1 MALREADA
9 ILVEPAPTATDEV
22 RALVEELEAVLS
34 AEYPREQRHG
44 LSLDAIFQPHIRFFL
59 ARLDGVAVGCG
70 GVALFPD
77 FAEVKRMYVRDAVR
91 GRGVAQAL
99 LARLETAAADAGLSE
114 LRLETGDRQIAA
126 MRLYAR
132 AGFRRCAAFG
142 DYAAMAPQ
150 AIATSVFFEKQLG
163 MPPGQSGAT
172 IAKATLIAAEP
183 QLFVADIAASCAFYR
198 KKLGF
203 SVAFTYGDPPFY
215 GQVVRDGARLNLRCV
230 SRPVID
236 PQFRDSEQW
245 LSASITLDDAT
256 SLFLEFQAI
265 GVPFH
270 QTLRIEPWGARTFIV
285 RDPDGNLILF
295 AGRGDAAA
303 A

>member
-1 MALREADA
+1 M
-9 ILVEPAPTATDEV
+9 
-22 RALVEELEAVLS
+22 
-34 AEYPREQRHG
+34 
-44 LSLDAIFQPHIRFFL
+44 
-59 ARLDGVAVGCG
+59 
-70 GVALFPD
+70 
-77 FAEVKRMYVRDAVR
+77 
-91 GRGVAQAL
+91 
-99 LARLETAAADAGLSE
+99 
-114 LRLETGDRQIAA
+114 
-126 MRLYAR
+126 
-132 AGFRRCAAFG
+132 
-142 DYAAMAPQ
+142 
-150 AIATSVFFEKQLG
+150 
-163 MPPGQSGAT
+163 
-172 IAKATLIAAEP
+172 
-183 QLFVADIAASCAFYR
+183 
-198 KKLGF
+198 
-203 SVAFTYGDPPFY
+203 
-215 GQVVRDGARLNLRCV
+215 RDGARLNLRCV